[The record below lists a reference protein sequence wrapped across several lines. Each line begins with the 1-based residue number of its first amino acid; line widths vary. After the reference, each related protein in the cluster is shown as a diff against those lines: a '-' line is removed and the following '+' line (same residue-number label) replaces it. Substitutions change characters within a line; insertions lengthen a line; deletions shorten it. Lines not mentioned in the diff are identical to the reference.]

1 VKDLIDAHAVKSASQ
16 EGELREMTLTW
27 SLRFALLMPYSDV
40 LIRHLKNHPQIPG
53 EVGEQSSSDGEQGPV
68 NVKRRASASSA
79 VGGHQMNS
87 GLAQSIQDHQPRPL
101 SPSRIDPALLGPA
114 ADYHDQTAA
123 HAMASGLD
131 HLALLASQQA
141 WGSGNGDAAMN
152 DGNAGVAGAPPP
164 ESHGWGHES
173 SSHGHEFGSVLNYQH
188 GLTPSD
194 SEYQMISTAN
204 GHHGLDFGNDI
215 YSGRHPSLHEQI
227 SPVMGGV
234 TPNGSLMP
242 TELMNWFDQFDMDT
256 NGGPDAL
263 QHSGITPG
271 AASQAR
277 GHQSNLSSEA
287 GNSSKSPGSGSV
299 ITLIPAE
306 RFHKVER
313 CWPNRPS
320 NTVRLMPTLW
330 QDAISKTEDNLFS
343 KDNLSPEAIEHNK
356 QYGSRWGLDEDCRVR
371 LQKMFV
377 NLSRKE
383 SRRDSEGYSPF
394 SHSSPSAKSSVTN
407 NIQEEMSNI
416 PNFPP
421 AEIFDISLDLFFRQ
435 FHPLM
440 HFIHTP
446 TFCPKT
452 APTSILLIM
461 CLVGLTILQTKGATA
476 FVRQAFPVSWF
487 IISILCRY
495 PC

>member
-1 VKDLIDAHAVKSASQ
+1 
-16 EGELREMTLTW
+16 
-27 SLRFALLMPYSDV
+27 
-40 LIRHLKNHPQIPG
+40 
-53 EVGEQSSSDGEQGPV
+53 VGEQSSSDGEPGPV

-79 VGGHQMNS
+79 LGGPQMNS
-87 GLAQSIQDHQPRPL
+87 SVGQSIQDHSSRAL

-114 ADYHDQTAA
+114 GDYHDQTSA

-141 WGSGNGDAAMN
+141 WGSGSGEATMTDSHS
-152 DGNAGVAGAPPP
+152 GVIGAPS
-164 ESHGWGHES
+164 EAHGWGQEV

-194 SEYQMISTAN
+194 SEFQMIAPAN
-204 GHHGLDFGNDI
+204 GHHAIDFANDI
-215 YSGRHPSLHEQI
+215 YSGRHGSLQDQI

-234 TPNGSLMP
+234 TPNSSMMP

-256 NGGPDAL
+256 NGTSDGL
-263 QHSGITPG
+263 QNSGITPG
-271 AASQAR
+271 SASQLGR
-277 GHQSNLSSEA
+277 HQSALSPDE

-299 ITLIPAE
+299 VTLIPAE

-313 CWPNRPS
+313 CWPTRPS
-320 NTVRLMPTLW
+320 NTIRLMPTLW
-330 QDAISKTEDNLFS
+330 HDAVSKAEDNLFS
-343 KDNLSPEAIEHNK
+343 RDNLSPEAIEHNR
-356 QYGSRWGLDEDCRVR
+356 QFGSRWGLDEDCRVR

-394 SHSSPSAKSSVTN
+394 SHSSPSAKSSITN

-440 HFIHTP
+440 QFIHTP

-461 CLVGLTILQTKGATA
+461 CLIGLTILQTKGATA
-476 FVRQAFPVSWF
+476 FVRQAFPVS
-487 IISILCRY
+487 
-495 PC
+495 